1 MLNLKWKEMCE
12 MVPMPSKVLERAPNW
27 LPIPGAISAEEKHS
41 ARVDENDFFRKGEIV
56 SFQQRQRHGEVEN
69 DRGLRIP
76 FDLHEASIVGD
87 PTNIGVGLRVGY
99 DASRIS
105 GGLRVTVLKIY

>member
-1 MLNLKWKEMCE
+1 MCE

-27 LPIPGAISAEEKHS
+27 LPIPGVISAEEKHS

-56 SFQQRQRHGEVEN
+56 SFQPRQRHGEVAN

-87 PTNIGVGLRVGY
+87 PTNIGVGMRIGY

>member
-1 MLNLKWKEMCE
+1 

-41 ARVDENDFFRKGEIV
+41 ARVDEGDFFRKGEIV
-56 SFQQRQRHGEVEN
+56 SFQPRQGHGEVEN

-76 FDLHEASIVGD
+76 FNLHEVSVMGD
-87 PTNIGVGLRVGY
+87 PTNIGAGLRIGY

-105 GGLRVTVLKIY
+105 GGLRVTILKIY